1 MLRQVEGQTSTSK
14 PFGGNLFA
22 TTSSGKFGLQR
33 QGSGMI
39 DSGSS
44 SKSFAV
50 VTLQMAPGNYA
61 IYVNG
66 IEKGTGTDPNTPAAF
81 DKIGNDFAGDIAEVV
96 AYDRSFN
103 ASVRQKLEGYLAHK
117 WGLTGGFSGSHNYK
131 VAKPAFGG
139 TQVLTFQPLSDKQVN
154 QTVNLLVV
162 RIPDYQALLTI
173 VTIQRWFHSLVM

>member
-1 MLRQVEGQTSTSK
+1 
-14 PFGGNLFA
+14 
-22 TTSSGKFGLQR
+22 
-33 QGSGMI
+33 MI

-44 SKSFAV
+44 SKNFAV

-154 QTVNLLVV
+154 QTVNLLVSADSGLSSFTYDSNDSTVVSFSGNVASGLKVGKV
-162 RIPDYQALLTI
+162 RITATQSGDGNWLPA
-173 VTIQRWFHSLVM
+173 SA

>member
-1 MLRQVEGQTSTSK
+1 
-14 PFGGNLFA
+14 
-22 TTSSGKFGLQR
+22 
-33 QGSGMI
+33 MI

-50 VTLQMAPGNYA
+50 VTLQMAQEHA

-139 TQVLTFQPLSDKQVN
+139 TQVLQPLSDKQVN
-154 QTVNLLVV
+154 QTVNLLVSADSGLSSFTYDSNDSTV
-162 RIPDYQALLTI
+162 VSFSGECSYWT
-173 VTIQRWFHSLVM
+173 